1 MSPYRMAQPA
11 FMAWRILFRSRSRGK
26 RLLSG
31 LLTGT
36 LACGIFALI
45 LILSIMNGLQ
55 SDYINAIVEV
65 SSYHLRIEGTV
76 LDDDRLETL
85 RRDTNVVSVMPFYET
100 QTVMA
105 GRNGRFYGYLLRAV
119 PPEWKE
125 IDPGMASQIREVRGR
140 FDFGQPD
147 TVAVSRTTAL
157 RMGLL
162 VGDKINLISLSA
174 SGFSLVSPPVKT
186 FTVGGIYETAFREI
200 DELLILTGTGSWS
213 NGFSVNPLIYGIK
226 LKNRFADDR
235 TTAALRPY
243 LPADAVV
250 KSWRDSHRSFFSAL
264 KLEKFAMSFLLG
276 LVAAVV
282 ILNLYFMI
290 KRLIFEKQKEI
301 AVFKA
306 IGVSPRQIRLSFLFV
321 GILMGIRAVFWG
333 TVTGLFVTIHF
344 SELIS
349 LIEIL
354 FYSAPVT
361 ASLMPD
367 LRFFYDLPI
376 RIDFK
381 EVTAI
386 ACFSLAA
393 SAAAAY
399 AATAR
404 LTEIKPCEVMR
415 YE

>member
-1 MSPYRMAQPA
+1 MIGKQIIRSAYMASRM
-11 FMAWRILFRSRSRGK
+11 LFRSRSRGK

-76 LDDDRLETL
+76 LSPDQVECI
-85 RRDTNVVSVMPFYET
+85 RRDANVISVIPFYET
-100 QTVMA
+100 QTVMV

-125 IDPGMASQIREVRGR
+125 ADPGMAAQIQEVRGR
-140 FDFGQPD
+140 FDFDQPD
-147 TVAVSRTTAL
+147 TVAISRTAAL

-174 SGFSLVSPPVKT
+174 SGFSLVNPPLKT
-186 FTVGGIYETAFREI
+186 FTISGIYETAFREI
-200 DELLILTGTGSWS
+200 DELLILTGTGSWNVS
-213 NGFSVNPLIYGIK
+213 FSINPLIYGIK

-235 TTAALRPY
+235 TASALKPF
-243 LPADAVV
+243 LPSDAVL

-301 AVFKA
+301 AVFKS

-321 GILMGIRAVFWG
+321 GILMGVRAVFWG
-333 TVTGLFVTIHF
+333 MIAGLFVTIHF

-349 LIEIL
+349 FIEIL
-354 FYSAPVT
+354 FYSNSVT
-361 ASLMPD
+361 ASIMPD

-386 ACFSLAA
+386 ACLSLAA
-393 SAAAAY
+393 SAIAAY
-399 AATAR
+399 AATVR
-404 LTEIKPCEVMR
+404 LTGIKPCEVMR

>member
-1 MSPYRMAQPA
+1 MIFSSPLRPVYISYRM
-11 FMAWRILFRSRSRGK
+11 LFRSRSRGK
-26 RLLSG
+26 RLLSS
-31 LLTGT
+31 LLTGM

-65 SSYHLRIEGTV
+65 SSYHLRIEGAV
-76 LDDDRLETL
+76 LSSEEVARI
-85 RRDTNVVSVMPFYET
+85 RAGHNVVSVIPFYET
-100 QTVMA
+100 QTVMS

-119 PPEWKE
+119 PADWKE
-125 IDPGMASQIREVRGR
+125 ADPGMARQIREVRGH
-140 FDFGQPD
+140 FDFEKPD
-147 TVAVSRTTAL
+147 TVAVSRATAL

-162 VGDKINLISLSA
+162 VGDEMKLISLSA
-174 SGFSLVSPPVKT
+174 PAFSLTAPPVRT

-200 DELLILTGTGSWS
+200 DELLILTGTGSWDS
-213 NGFSVNPLIYGIK
+213 EFSVNRIVYGIK
-226 LKNRFADDR
+226 LKDRFADDR
-235 TTAALRPY
+235 TAAALRPL
-243 LPADAVV
+243 LPEGAVI

-276 LVAAVV
+276 LVSAVV

-301 AVFKA
+301 AVFKT
-306 IGVSPRQIRLSFLFV
+306 IGVSPRDIQLSFLYV

-333 TVTGLFVTIHF
+333 VTAGLLVTIHF
-344 SELIS
+344 SELVS
-349 LIEIL
+349 FSETLL
-354 FYSAPVT
+354 YSFPGSAYR
-361 ASLMPD
+361 MPD

-386 ACFSLAA
+386 ACCSLAA

-399 AATAR
+399 AATVRVVA
-404 LTEIKPCEVMR
+404 IKPCEVMR

>member
-1 MSPYRMAQPA
+1 MIGWRIPQPVYMA
-11 FMAWRILFRSRSRGK
+11 FRILFRSRSRGK

-76 LDDDRLETL
+76 LSPDRIESI
-85 RRDTNVVSVMPFYET
+85 RHNSNVASVIPFYET

-125 IDPGMASQIREVRGR
+125 IDPGMALQIREVRGR

-174 SGFSLVSPPVKT
+174 PGFSLVSPPVKT
-186 FTVGGIYETAFREI
+186 FTVGGVYETAFREI
-200 DELLILTGTGSWS
+200 DELLILTGTDSW
-213 NGFSVNPLIYGIK
+213 NTDFSVNPLIYGIK

-235 TTAALRPY
+235 TAAAIKPI
-243 LPADAVV
+243 LPADAVL

-306 IGVSPRQIRLSFLFV
+306 IGVSPRQIRFSFLFV
-321 GILMGIRAVFWG
+321 GILMGVRAVFWG
-333 TVTGLFVTIHF
+333 VVSGLFVTIHF

-349 LIEIL
+349 FVEIL
-354 FYSAPVT
+354 FYSTSVT

-393 SAAAAY
+393 SAVAAY
-399 AATAR
+399 AATGR

>member
-1 MSPYRMAQPA
+1 
-11 FMAWRILFRSRSRGK
+11 
-26 RLLSG
+26 
-31 LLTGT
+31 
-36 LACGIFALI
+36 
-45 LILSIMNGLQ
+45 
-55 SDYINAIVEV
+55 
-65 SSYHLRIEGTV
+65 
-76 LDDDRLETL
+76 
-85 RRDTNVVSVMPFYET
+85 
-100 QTVMA
+100 
-105 GRNGRFYGYLLRAV
+105 
-119 PPEWKE
+119 
-125 IDPGMASQIREVRGR
+125 
-140 FDFGQPD
+140 
-147 TVAVSRTTAL
+147 
-157 RMGLL
+157 
-162 VGDKINLISLSA
+162 
-174 SGFSLVSPPVKT
+174 
-186 FTVGGIYETAFREI
+186 
-200 DELLILTGTGSWS
+200 
-213 NGFSVNPLIYGIK
+213 
-226 LKNRFADDR
+226 
-235 TTAALRPY
+235 
-243 LPADAVV
+243 
-250 KSWRDSHRSFFSAL
+250 
-264 KLEKFAMSFLLG
+264 MSFLLG